1 MNAISETHIGMRPY
15 QEDRYVNFKF
25 KKLNV
30 YCIFDGHG
38 GSQVSEFC
46 KSNIENVFKYISN
59 IYGINDINDIIRR
72 VYITLEKAILQLG
85 LSSGSTCLIVIV
97 TDDKVYFS
105 NAGDSMAMVKTKGN
119 NLLSKSYEHKVDD
132 PNEKA
137 RIINAGGTIT
147 YDTGMARINGI
158 NLSRSLGDIH
168 SKKYIIG
175 APYITS
181 MKKSNVD
188 YIFLAS
194 DGIWD
199 VMSNNDVDNI
209 LKQKNY
215 RIGKQGLQHLINIAQ
230 LNGSTDNIT
239 VTFIKV
245 K

>member
-46 KSNIENVFKYISN
+46 KNNIENVFKYISN
-59 IYGINDINDIIRR
+59 IYGINDINDVIRK
-72 VYITLEKAILQLG
+72 VYNMLERLIFQLG
-85 LSSGSTCLIVIV
+85 LPSGATCLIVIV

-105 NAGDSMAMVKTKGN
+105 NAGDSMAIVKTKYN
-119 NLLSKSYEHKVDD
+119 NVLLKSYEHKVDD

-137 RIINAGGTIT
+137 RIINAGGVVT

-175 APYITS
+175 IPYITS
-181 MKKSNVD
+181 MKKSDID
-188 YIFLAS
+188 YILLAS

-199 VMSNNDVDNI
+199 VMNSTDVDNI

-230 LNGSTDNIT
+230 SKGSADNIT
-239 VTFIKV
+239 VTFIKL